1 MLRTLVII
9 LLVVASNFAVAQED
23 QFRQQ
28 LQRLQQ
34 SLTAGDTSSSGA
46 ASTPANNQP
55 STASATTV
63 TQAPVAVAPTQ
74 APAPINNQVAL
85 PVNTVNPDAGAADGV
100 ANPAAAV
107 NLPVDNDLRAE
118 AFGRVANSALP
129 LTPEQIR
136 LLRQL
141 YDASQQAAATYPGVP
156 PKPTITS
163 TPVDLSPGATPPVV
177 RLSAGYV
184 TSMVFVDATGAPWP
198 VSAYSIGNPQAFNV
212 QWDKTSNILLIQ
224 AISAYRDGNL
234 AVILKGLDTP
244 VMIELKPGQRAM
256 DSRIDLRIPR
266 LGPNASPFQDGLP
279 ATESPVLLS
288 LLDGIPPANSKTLTA
303 SLCDE
308 CAFLYQNKLYLR
320 THFTVLSP
328 GWIAS
333 IASADGTHV
342 YEMEPTPVVLASVN
356 GKTLTMTIQGY

>member
-9 LLVVASNFAVAQED
+9 LLVVASHLATAQED

-34 SLTAGDTSSSGA
+34 SLNTASDTSSPAGNPSA
-46 ASTPANNQP
+46 TSNPANNP
-55 STASATTV
+55 PAVSPTPAA
-63 TQAPVAVAPTQ
+63 QAQAVS
-74 APAPINNQVAL
+74 PAAAANNPVAL
-85 PVNTVNPDAGAADGV
+85 PGSNVSPNPDSAA
-100 ANPAAAV
+100 NLAAAV
-107 NLPVDNDLRAE
+107 NLPVDSNLRAE

-141 YDASQQAAATYPGVP
+141 YDASQQAAAAYPGIP

-184 TSMVFVDATGAPWP
+184 TSIVFVDATGAPWP
-198 VSAYSIGNPQAFNV
+198 ISAYSIGNPQAFNV

-224 AISAYRDGNL
+224 AISTYRDGNL

-256 DSRIDLRIPR
+256 DSRMDLRIPR

-279 ATESPVLLS
+279 PTESPVLLS
-288 LLDGIPPANSKTLTA
+288 LLDGIPPANSKTLNA

-328 GWIAS
+328 AWIAS
-333 IASADGTHV
+333 ISSADGTHV
-342 YEMEPTPVVLASVN
+342 YEMAPTPVVLASVN